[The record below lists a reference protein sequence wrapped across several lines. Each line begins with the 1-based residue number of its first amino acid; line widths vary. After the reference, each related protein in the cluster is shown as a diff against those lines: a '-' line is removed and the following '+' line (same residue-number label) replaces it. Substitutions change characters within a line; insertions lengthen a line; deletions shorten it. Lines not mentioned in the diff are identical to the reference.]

1 MATQNTQFPERDRDT
16 VLYAAFNGLR
26 NDVSPER
33 FELGDLAT
41 ADNINID
48 KTGRIERRGGY
59 TQRVA
64 GAAHS
69 LWADELQ
76 DVCLYVTSSGLR
88 RMAADLTASTVASLF
103 DTASPMSYTR
113 VSDRVYFG
121 NGRDKG
127 IFEAGAV
134 RAWGMPVA
142 PLPAALAAVGMM
154 PVGTY
159 QYAMTWMRV
168 DGQESG
174 CGVAGR
180 IDLAA
185 GGGIAFTTPAAPLGD
200 IVGANLYV
208 SPANSDV
215 LLYATTLTPGASV
228 TWQTDPSEL
237 SLPLATQHLSPP
249 PAGHLVAY
257 YRGRMFVAV
266 GDTIFYSEPYAYE
279 LFDLRRYLQLDG
291 RITLLAPLMEKE
303 RNVNTGDSSGFF
315 VGTDRS
321 MGVMAGTDPDSF
333 QYVPKVDYGAIPGTL
348 QHVDGS
354 LVRDGGTGA
363 RKLPMWLSA
372 KGVCIGL
379 PDLLINNLTRSRYA
393 FDAGGQGAAA
403 VLPDPNRYIATANL

>member
-26 NDVSPER
+26 NDVSAER
-33 FELGDLAT
+33 FELGDLVT
-41 ADNINID
+41 ADNIDID

-64 GAAHS
+64 GSSHS
-69 LWADELQ
+69 LWSDELQ
-76 DVCLYVTSSGLR
+76 DVCLYVAGGQLR
-88 RMAADLTASTVASLF
+88 RLHTDLTSAAVAALA
-103 DTASPMSYTR
+103 DPVTPVSYTR

-121 NGRDKG
+121 NGRDSG

-142 PLPAALAAVGMM
+142 PLPAAAAATGML
-154 PVGTY
+154 PAGTY
-159 QYAMTWMRV
+159 QFAMTWLRT

-180 IDLAA
+180 IELEA
-185 GGGIAFTTPAAPLGD
+185 GGGITFTTPAAPLGD
-200 IVGANLYV
+200 IVGAMLYV
-208 SPANSDV
+208 SPANGDV
-215 LLYATTLTPGASV
+215 LLYATTLAPGDSI

-237 SLPLATQHLSPP
+237 SLPLATQHLGPP
-249 PAGHLVAY
+249 PAGHLVAH
-257 YRGRMFVAV
+257 YRGHMFVAV
-266 GDTIFYSEPYAYE
+266 GDTIFISQPYGYE

-291 RITLLAPLMEKE
+291 RITLLAPFTDKE
-303 RNVNTGDSSGFF
+303 RSLASGTDSGFF

-321 MGVMAGTDPDSF
+321 MGVMAGTDPDNF
-333 QYVPKVDYGAIPGTL
+333 QYVPKVDYGAIPGTV
-348 QHVDGS
+348 QYVDGS
-354 LVRDGGTGA
+354 LVRDGGAGA